1 MGELDQWM
9 DENYIRQLWWSL
21 GEEVSCRLSIDK
33 YGGSYAFVEF
43 NSHESASKALAT
55 LNGTQIPSTN
65 HYFKLNWSSRD
76 SNGMPFGSK

>member
-43 NSHESASKALAT
+43 TSHEGASKALAT
-55 LNGTQIPSTN
+55 LNGTQIPNTT

-76 SNGMPFGSK
+76 GNGMPFANK